1 VIGEQVDNAGAV
13 EWDQFAGA
21 SGLNNNTTTSF
32 AVYVRTALPANP
44 QLEPPNGGAPRGV
57 PLNA

>member
-32 AVYVRTALPANP
+32 AVYVRTALPANL
-44 QLEPPNGGAPRGV
+44 QLEPPNGGA
-57 PLNA
+57 